1 MPAGIT
7 FFEEL
12 LKKDESVTIHQRNLR
27 ILATET
33 FMTKNRLKPE
43 TMKNIFNFIESAH
56 HLRSNNRLERHDVK
70 SVRYGTETI
79 SHLGPK
85 MWNLLPE
92 EYKEI
97 NYLIP
102 KEKFQIGKQMN
113 VFVEQNIY
121 TTPGFYLNVHLPS
134 NSSVHARDS

>member
-1 MPAGIT
+1 
-7 FFEEL
+7 
-12 LKKDESVTIHQRNLR
+12 
-27 ILATET
+27 
-33 FMTKNRLKPE
+33 
-43 TMKNIFNFIESAH
+43 MKNIFNFIESAH

-97 NYLIP
+97 NYLFP

-113 VFVEQNIY
+113 VFVDYAKHIY
-121 TTPGFYLNVHLPS
+121 NTWVFFKC
-134 NSSVHARDS
+134 AFIFQ